1 MLILEPVVL
10 VGEGEYNLD
19 NLKEVKVVDSYLGMD
34 QDIRD
39 CQIKEP
45 LFNCTTRLYI
55 DTLKQECGCIPLH
68 IKFFNEVRDFFIS
81 YSTFLF
87 YSHNAIHHCRIQFAP
102 QLLTLNVLS
111 KQLLIPPPA

>member
-1 MLILEPVVL
+1 MQILEPVVF

-68 IKFFNEVRDFFIS
+68 IKFFNEVRVFIFH
-81 YSTFLF
+81 TAHF
-87 YSHNAIHHCRIQFAP
+87 YFIPIMPSIIVEFNLHHNC
-102 QLLTLNVLS
+102 
-111 KQLLIPPPA
+111 